1 MGRSRTI
8 TVLAALLAAMTVG
21 ALALM
26 VLETSPLSPPI
37 SHAAMQTSGSSSAA
51 AVFSMD
57 FVQPTMWRNIIVH
70 GDQSGQGSS
79 ARQSHFVIDSA
90 GDVAVSDLWK
100 NQLAGKHVLLAGR
113 DWNIDSIGICLTGP
127 LDSKRPTTSQYRSLL
142 VLVATLQQRL
152 NISGDHVYLYRHLDA
167 ATRSPGNAF
176 PADDFASRL
185 LRPY

>member
-8 TVLAALLAAMTVG
+8 KVLAALLAAMTVG

-37 SHAAMQTSGSSSAA
+37 SHAAMQTSGSASAD
-51 AVFSMD
+51 AVFSTD
-57 FVQPTMWRNIIVH
+57 FIQPTMWRNIIVH
-70 GDQSGQGSS
+70 GSQSEAGQLDS
-79 ARQSHFVIDSA
+79 QSHFVIDPA

-100 NQLAGKHVLLAGR
+100 NQLAGQHVLLPGR
-113 DWNIDSIGICLTGP
+113 DWNVDSIGISLTGP
-127 LDSKRPTTSQYRSLL
+127 LETRRPTTSQYRSLL

-167 ATRSPGNAF
+167 STRSPGNAF
-176 PADDFASRL
+176 PAADFASRL